1 MSDNYDIDKLLEE
14 LFPEGIEAAFA
25 DLEETEQ
32 DKAPASPSPARAKPL
47 QPETPR
53 AAAGRAPVQPRAAE
67 PRAAAPRPAKP
78 RTPQAPRPA
87 EPQAVQPA
95 PSGRQA
101 EPQEAPAQP
110 EERSAPP
117 VRQPEQETVPPAEDT
132 PSAEETKA
140 VSAPAGANTGRVT
153 TGHTGLVK
161 LFHHA
166 DSHAEKKGRP
176 LDEYVRLRDEKELG
190 DELEERDFRP
200 IRQRRDGRT
209 GLLGGFM
216 YAAFVI
222 CLSVILACAAWMA
235 ASDVLALNKDD
246 VSAFITLPEEIFHDK
261 QVDVYDA
268 DGQVTGTKTVQAAD
282 MSRVASLL
290 KDAGIIQYKG
300 LFELYAGISD
310 ADVKV
315 DPGTYEL
322 TTDYDYRALVK
333 KMTIGSE
340 AMLTTKITF
349 PEGLSIDQI
358 FQKLEDNRICSVED
372 LQETAANYNYSYS
385 FLEDVPEQGDVHRLE
400 GFLFPDTYEFYQ
412 GEQASSAINRFLRNF
427 HYKLTADMLTQAKDL
442 NLTLREVVTVA
453 SMIEKEAANDEER
466 AAIAA
471 VIYNRMRAGMPL
483 QIDATVLYALG
494 DWSATIDADALAYN
508 SPYNTYL
515 FSGLPAGPICNPGMA
530 SIRAAL
536 QPARSDNLY
545 YALDTATGTHR
556 FFNNYNEFAAFT
568 ATQDYG

>member
-1 MSDNYDIDKLLEE
+1 MP
-14 LFPEGIEAAFA
+14 PEA
-25 DLEETEQ
+25 D
-32 DKAPASPSPARAKPL
+32 
-47 QPETPR
+47 
-53 AAAGRAPVQPRAAE
+53 
-67 PRAAAPRPAKP
+67 
-78 RTPQAPRPA
+78 
-87 EPQAVQPA
+87 
-95 PSGRQA
+95 
-101 EPQEAPAQP
+101 
-110 EERSAPP
+110 
-117 VRQPEQETVPPAEDT
+117 
-132 PSAEETKA
+132 
-140 VSAPAGANTGRVT
+140 TGRVI

-166 DSHAEKKGRP
+166 DRHAEKEKKGGP
-176 LDEYVRLRDEKELG
+176 LDEYVRLQDEKELG

-246 VSAFITLPEEIFHDK
+246 VSAFITLPKEIFHDK

-268 DGQVTGTKTVQAAD
+268 DGQVTGKKTVQAAD
-282 MSRVASLL
+282 MKRVASLL

-349 PEGLSIDQI
+349 PEGLSLDQI
-358 FQKLEDNRICSVED
+358 FQKLEDNRICSVAD
-372 LQETAANYNYSYS
+372 LEEAAANYNYSYS

-471 VIYNRMRAGMPL
+471 VIYNRMRTGMPL

-536 QPARSDNLY
+536 QPAKSDSLY